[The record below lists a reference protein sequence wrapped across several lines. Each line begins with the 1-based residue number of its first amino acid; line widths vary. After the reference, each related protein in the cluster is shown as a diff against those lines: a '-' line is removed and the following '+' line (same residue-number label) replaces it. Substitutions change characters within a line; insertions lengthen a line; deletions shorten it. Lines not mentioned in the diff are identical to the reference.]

1 MLEEARRIVRDYP
14 EFGELLAEF
23 ENRISHLENSQ
34 PYHRVEETAPPLPAT
49 TDRLSNKER
58 DIIARWRA
66 MVLHIEKKL
75 NEHIDAS
82 KKKKKD
88 SY

>member
-1 MLEEARRIVRDYP
+1 MLQATRRIVKDYP

-23 ENRISHLENSQ
+23 ENRISYLENSQ
-34 PYHRVEETAPPLPAT
+34 PYSRLEEEPSPTPT

-58 DIIARWRA
+58 DVIASLRA

-75 NEHIDAS
+75 NEYIDAS
-82 KKKKKD
+82 KKRKRGT
-88 SY
+88 Y